1 MENKCLTVLGM
12 LPMQE
17 PKEKELPFPSSSP
30 FSVLF
35 SLLLCPTKNPTTSA
49 NEWGGADD
57 YMFFLFYL
65 EKTYYMRDEA
75 KKVTWMHATCR
86 ALGPPFILTPLKI
99 EKTRKFHFATSGADL
114 FDSQNWVVRR

>member
-17 PKEKELPFPSSSP
+17 PKEKELPFPSSP

-35 SLLLCPTKNPTTSA
+35 SLLLCPTKNPTTST

-57 YMFFLFYL
+57 YMFFSLL
-65 EKTYYMRDEA
+65 LGKKYYMRDEA
-75 KKVTWMHATCR
+75 NKVT
-86 ALGPPFILTPLKI
+86 
-99 EKTRKFHFATSGADL
+99 
-114 FDSQNWVVRR
+114 